1 MGGKILFL
9 KHPFSIS
16 IYVGDVL
23 KKDWK
28 DSGTLHPKNPKS
40 FRF

>member
-1 MGGKILFL
+1 MALCILLAPMGGKILFL

-16 IYVGDVL
+16 FFVGDVL

-28 DSGTLHPKNPKS
+28 DSGTL
-40 FRF
+40 